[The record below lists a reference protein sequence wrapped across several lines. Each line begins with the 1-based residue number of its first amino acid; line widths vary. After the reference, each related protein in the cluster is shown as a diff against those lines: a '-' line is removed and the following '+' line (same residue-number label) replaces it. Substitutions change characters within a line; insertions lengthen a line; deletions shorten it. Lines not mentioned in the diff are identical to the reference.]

1 LLQRTSPKGRPFE
14 SARRQFVL
22 ALRDAHGEQIQDQTN
37 CADVANLRAPESVN
51 TIQLVSVLISLR
63 FEALRTENGSSVSTN
78 KPLEPSVATFLS
90 IGENQLQ
97 DDQTTNEECSQGFE
111 SLLANDDFGP
121 WSPLLDFD
129 SPPEF
134 TAKKLKS
141 KRQSVSMPILPLAD
155 IAIRSLIC
163 PRPMRSPAA
172 SLSCEEN
179 SFFNL
184 ANLAPAV
191 FIPGYRQAVQSRAKF
206 IPTIAKSLCQ
216 FLQHSGP
223 KVHFAHNAN
232 ESKASGIEHSAEEY
246 SPEQKD
252 NIKRHLWMTLT
263 NGVKNVDLAR
273 KLKPLHMA
281 RADGV
286 QVLPSRTFE
295 DLLDTWRHC
304 EDDAVFPFKD
314 DFEDLH
320 LNEEQDFAESED
332 EYFSD
337 LHDEFLL
344 TSETG
349 NVNVTNATPVHF
361 HDKISEVI
369 SSLPLPDRTLNAT
382 SWPERTFAC
391 EHQAATACP
400 ESRTS
405 RGLQTKLDSSN
416 SQLKEAT
423 QGYSLTSQPNMIGE
437 NGLSHDYVS
446 RKLPSH
452 SFEDE
457 DGDSSRAETL
467 ILEQFELRAAS
478 SISPILEQSAPFEAQ
493 DIIDVDD
500 HQSHHLLDILD
511 HDIKMTSR
519 EKYNR
524 SSLADVIGGDQL
536 LWQMW
541 TRRRPSMMQTDD
553 DMLEMH
559 TMYAQDPD
567 MRLLDTHKEHDD
579 KGDDYMLDSEPSNAS
594 SIDSSSSTNRQQDF
608 IFPCG
613 PSPVAERKHHH
624 PFHLHKDPS
633 PTPSQSDSSRPTS
646 RRRLSRGQSF
656 IKRLSGSRASV
667 EEASSPSRPFSRD
680 TPRDVEIKRRK
691 TLADY
696 DKLSDGDEMLL
707 R

>member
-1 LLQRTSPKGRPFE
+1 M
-14 SARRQFVL
+14 
-22 ALRDAHGEQIQDQTN
+22 
-37 CADVANLRAPESVN
+37 
-51 TIQLVSVLISLR
+51 
-63 FEALRTENGSSVSTN
+63 N
-78 KPLEPSVATFLS
+78 KSLEPSLATFLS

-97 DDQTTNEECSQGFE
+97 DDQLTNEECSQDFE

-121 WSPLLDFD
+121 WSPLLDID
-129 SPPEF
+129 SPSKI
-134 TAKKLKS
+134 TAKKVKS
-141 KRQSVSMPILPLAD
+141 KRQSISMPILPLAD

-179 SFFNL
+179 SLFNL

-191 FIPGYRQAVQSRAKF
+191 FIPGHREAVQSRAEL

-216 FLQHSGP
+216 FLQHSEP
-223 KVHFAHNAN
+223 KAHFAHNAR
-232 ESKASGIEHSAEEY
+232 ESKASGIEHSAEAH
-246 SPEQKD
+246 SLEQKD
-252 NIKRHLWMTLT
+252 NIKQHLWMTLT

-281 RADGV
+281 RAGGV
-286 QVLPSRTFE
+286 QVSPSRVFE
-295 DLLDTWRHC
+295 DLLDTWRPC
-304 EDDAVFPFKD
+304 EDDTVFPLED

-337 LHDEFLL
+337 LYDEFFS
-344 TSETG
+344 TSEIG
-349 NVNVTNATPVHF
+349 NVNE
-361 HDKISEVI
+361 ISQI
-369 SSLPLPDRTLNAT
+369 INSLPLPDRTLNATLNSACST

-391 EHQAATACP
+391 EHQGATACP

-405 RGLQTKLDSSN
+405 RGLQTRLDSSD

-423 QGYSLTSQPNMIGE
+423 RSRRLTSQPDMIGE

-452 SFEDE
+452 TFEDE

-467 ILEQFELRAAS
+467 LLEQFELHAAS
-478 SISPILEQSAPFEAQ
+478 SISPILEQSAPFEEQ
-493 DIIDVDD
+493 EIIDVDD
-500 HQSHHLLDILD
+500 NQSHELLNILD
-511 HDIKMTSR
+511 HDIKMPSC
-519 EKYNR
+519 EKCNR

-541 TRRRPSMMQTDD
+541 TKRRPSMIQADD

-567 MRLLDTHKEHDD
+567 MRLLDTHEKHDD

-594 SIDSSSSTNRQQDF
+594 SINSSSSTNRQQDF
-608 IFPCG
+608 IFPYG

-624 PFHLHKDPS
+624 PFHVHKDPS
-633 PTPSQSDSSRPTS
+633 PTSSQSDSSRPTS

-696 DKLSDGDEMLL
+696 DKLSDSDDMLL